1 MCACYAYT
9 PELTWDPVN
18 TKQAA
23 VCARPGRRW
32 MYIGWRP
39 PSGFGV
45 VAVCDAAALDYG
57 VGGYE
62 VAMGCLW
69 GGCGVAMRW
78 L

>member
-1 MCACYAYT
+1 
-9 PELTWDPVN
+9 
-18 TKQAA
+18 
-23 VCARPGRRW
+23 